1 MAFIYC
7 ALCKHRASD
16 SAAFCR
22 RCSTLGKTN
31 SAIRMRAIDV
41 DMPFGSMVGFMI
53 KRAIAAIPALFI
65 LLILGV
71 FAGMTLGAL
80 VSRH

>member
-1 MAFIYC
+1 MALIYC
-7 ALCKHRASD
+7 ALCKHRVSD

-22 RCSTLGKTN
+22 SCSALGKTN

-41 DMPFGSMVGFMI
+41 DMPFGSIAI
-53 KRAIAAIPALFI
+53 KWAIAASPALFI
-65 LLILGV
+65 LLFLGV
-71 FAGMTLGAL
+71 FAGMMLGAL